1 MQNFTIHKFWFKSII
16 LVVFLPLELPFNSSQ
31 VLLQTYIEYLR
42 GIVEETKTINHHG
55 KEISVETVDKNPAPL
70 SKIEP

>member
-1 MQNFTIHKFWFKSII
+1 MQNYTTDKLWFKCII
-16 LVVFLPLELPFNSSQ
+16 LLVFFPLKLPFNSSQ
-31 VLLQTYIEYLR
+31 VLLQTYIEHLR